1 MMRTAFCPEQA
12 RCALPFYKYTD
23 RIPMKI
29 LVINCGS
36 SSIKYK
42 LYEMSDRSVLAAGG
56 IEKIGLEGAF
66 LKTKINGESMIIER
80 DCPTHTEGIR
90 LMFETL
96 LHPEYGAIES
106 LDEISAAGHRI
117 VAGGRFTESR
127 VVTPEMLDEW
137 RQYME
142 LAPLHSP
149 AHLKGY
155 EAVKAEL
162 PALPQVF
169 VFDTAFHQT
178 MPEEAYMYAV
188 PYKYY
193 TDCNIRRWGAH
204 GTSHRFVTARV
215 CEFLGVKPED
225 QRIITCHIGNGA
237 SVSAVKGGKCI
248 DTSMGLTPLEGL
260 MMGTRSGDVDPSA
273 VLSIMKK
280 EGLTP
285 DQMSDLLNKES
296 GVKGISGVSSDIRE
310 VEAAIKEGNARA
322 ALSLKM
328 YEYRIKKYIGAYTAA
343 MGGVDTIVFT
353 AGVGEH
359 QWDIRKGAVSGLECF
374 GIKLDEE
381 NNRKN
386 FGEEEII
393 SAPDS
398 RVKVVVVPTDEEL
411 LIASD
416 TLALITK

>member
-1 MMRTAFCPEQA
+1 
-12 RCALPFYKYTD
+12 
-23 RIPMKI
+23 MKI

-42 LYEMSDRSVLAAGG
+42 LYEMDDKSVLAAGG
-56 IEKIGLEGAF
+56 IEKIGLEGSF
-66 LKTKINGESMIIER
+66 LKTKINGETKIIESP
-80 DCPTHTEGIR
+80 CPTHTEGIK
-90 LMFETL
+90 LMFDTL
-96 LHPEYGAIES
+96 LNPMYGAIKS
-106 LDEISAAGHRI
+106 LDEIGAAGHRI
-117 VAGGRFTESR
+117 VAGGRFTKSQI
-127 VVTPEMLDEW
+127 VTDEMLQEW
-137 RQYME
+137 KQYME
-142 LAPLHSP
+142 LAPLHSD

-155 EAVKAEL
+155 VAVKNML
-162 PALPQVF
+162 PNLPQVF

-178 MPEEAYMYAV
+178 MPARAYMYAV

-193 TDCNIRRWGAH
+193 EQNNIRRWGAH

-215 CEFLGVKPED
+215 CEMLGVKPED
-225 QRIITCHIGNGA
+225 VRIITCHIGNGA
-237 SVSAVKGGKCI
+237 SVSAVKYGKCV

-280 EGLTP
+280 EGLNA

-310 VEAAIKEGNARA
+310 VEAGIREGNERCKLAME
-322 ALSLKM
+322 M
-328 YEYRIKKYIGAYTAA
+328 YDYRIKKYIGSYAA
-343 MGGVDTIVFT
+343 VMGGVDIVVFT

-359 QWDIRKGAVSGLECF
+359 QWDVRQGAIEDLEF
-374 GIKLDEE
+374 MGIKVDTEK
-381 NNRKN
+381 NKKN

-393 SAPDS
+393 STPDS
-398 RVKVVVVPTDEEL
+398 KVKVVIVPTDEEL

-416 TLALITK
+416 TLDLVK

>member
-1 MMRTAFCPEQA
+1 
-12 RCALPFYKYTD
+12 
-23 RIPMKI
+23 MKI

-42 LYEMSDRSVLAAGG
+42 LYEMDDKSVLAAGG
-56 IEKIGLEGAF
+56 IEKIGLEGSF
-66 LKTKINGESMIIER
+66 LNSKINGETKIIESP
-80 DCPTHTEGIR
+80 CPTHTEGIK
-90 LMFETL
+90 LMFDTL
-96 LHPEYGAIES
+96 LNPVYGAIKS
-106 LDEISAAGHRI
+106 LDEIGAAGHRI
-117 VAGGRFTESR
+117 VAGGRFTKSQI
-127 VVTPEMLDEW
+127 VTDEMLQEW
-137 RQYME
+137 KQYME
-142 LAPLHSP
+142 LAPLHSD

-155 EAVKAEL
+155 VAVKEML
-162 PALPQVF
+162 PNLPQVF

-178 MPEEAYMYAV
+178 MPAKAYMYAV

-193 TDCNIRRWGAH
+193 EENNIRRWGAH

-215 CEFLGVKPED
+215 CEVLGVKPED
-225 QRIITCHIGNGA
+225 VRIITCHIGNGA
-237 SVSAVKGGKCI
+237 SVSAVKYGKCV

-285 DQMSDLLNKES
+285 DQMSDLLNKQS

-310 VEAAIKEGNARA
+310 VEAGIREGNERCKLAMD
-322 ALSLKM
+322 M
-328 YEYRIKKYIGAYTAA
+328 YSYRIKKYVGAYAA
-343 MGGVDTIVFT
+343 VMGGVDIVVFT

-359 QWDIRKGAVSGLECF
+359 QWDVRQGAVEDLEF
-374 GIKLDEE
+374 MGIQLDKEK
-381 NNRKN
+381 NKKN

-393 SAPDS
+393 STPDS
-398 RVKVVVVPTDEEL
+398 KVKVVVVPTDEEL

-416 TLALITK
+416 TLDLVK

>member
-1 MMRTAFCPEQA
+1 
-12 RCALPFYKYTD
+12 
-23 RIPMKI
+23 MKI

-42 LYEMSDRSVLAAGG
+42 LYEMDDKSVLAAGG
-56 IEKIGLEGAF
+56 IEKIGLEGSF
-66 LKTKINGESMIIER
+66 LKTKINGETKIIESP
-80 DCPTHTEGIR
+80 CPTHTEGIK
-90 LMFETL
+90 LMFDTL
-96 LHPEYGAIES
+96 LNPMYGAIKS
-106 LDEISAAGHRI
+106 LDEIGAAGHRI
-117 VAGGRFTESR
+117 VAGGRFTKSQI
-127 VVTPEMLDEW
+127 VTDEMLQEW
-137 RQYME
+137 KQYME
-142 LAPLHSP
+142 LAPLHSD

-155 EAVKAEL
+155 VAVKNML
-162 PALPQVF
+162 PNLPQVF

-178 MPEEAYMYAV
+178 MPAKAYMYAV

-193 TDCNIRRWGAH
+193 EQNNIRRWGAH

-215 CEFLGVKPED
+215 CEMLGVKPED
-225 QRIITCHIGNGA
+225 VRIITCHIGNGA
-237 SVSAVKGGKCI
+237 SVSAVKYGKCV

-280 EGLTP
+280 EGLNA

-310 VEAAIKEGNARA
+310 VEAGIREGNERCKLAME
-322 ALSLKM
+322 M
-328 YEYRIKKYIGAYTAA
+328 YDYRSKKYIGSYAA
-343 MGGVDTIVFT
+343 VMGGVDIVVFT

-359 QWDIRKGAVSGLECF
+359 QWDVRQGAIEDLEF
-374 GIKLDEE
+374 MGIKVDTEK
-381 NNRKN
+381 NKKN

-393 SAPDS
+393 STPDS
-398 RVKVVVVPTDEEL
+398 KVKVVIVPTDEEL

-416 TLALITK
+416 TLDLVK

>member
-1 MMRTAFCPEQA
+1 
-12 RCALPFYKYTD
+12 
-23 RIPMKI
+23 MKI

-42 LYEMSDRSVLAAGG
+42 LYEMDDKSVLAAGG
-56 IEKIGLEGAF
+56 IEKIGLEGSF
-66 LKTKINGESMIIER
+66 LKTKINGETKIIESP
-80 DCPTHTEGIR
+80 CPTHTEGIK
-90 LMFETL
+90 LMFDTL
-96 LHPEYGAIES
+96 LNPVYGAIKS
-106 LDEISAAGHRI
+106 LDEIGAAGHRI
-117 VAGGRFTESR
+117 VAGGRFTKSQI
-127 VVTPEMLDEW
+127 VTDEMLQEW
-137 RQYME
+137 KQYME
-142 LAPLHSP
+142 LAPLHSD

-155 EAVKAEL
+155 VAVKNML
-162 PALPQVF
+162 PNLPQVF

-178 MPEEAYMYAV
+178 MPAKAYMYAV

-193 TDCNIRRWGAH
+193 EQNNIRRWGAH

-215 CEFLGVKPED
+215 CEMLGVKPED
-225 QRIITCHIGNGA
+225 VRIITCHIGNGA
-237 SVSAVKGGKCI
+237 SVSAVKYGKCV

-280 EGLTP
+280 EGLNA

-310 VEAAIKEGNARA
+310 VEAGIREGNERCKLAME
-322 ALSLKM
+322 M
-328 YEYRIKKYIGAYTAA
+328 YDYRIKKYIGSYAA
-343 MGGVDTIVFT
+343 VMGGVDIVVFT

-359 QWDIRKGAVSGLECF
+359 QWDVRQGAIEDLEF
-374 GIKLDEE
+374 MGIKVDTEK
-381 NNRKN
+381 NKKN

-393 SAPDS
+393 STPDS
-398 RVKVVVVPTDEEL
+398 KVKVVIVPTDEEL

-416 TLALITK
+416 TLGLVK

>member
-1 MMRTAFCPEQA
+1 
-12 RCALPFYKYTD
+12 
-23 RIPMKI
+23 MKI

-42 LYEMSDRSVLAAGG
+42 LYEMDDKSVLAAGG
-56 IEKIGLEGAF
+56 IEKIGLEGSF
-66 LKTKINGESMIIER
+66 LKTKVNGETKIIESP
-80 DCPTHTEGIR
+80 CPTHTEGIK
-90 LMFETL
+90 LMFDTL
-96 LHPEYGAIES
+96 LNPTYGAIKS

-117 VAGGRFTESR
+117 VAGGRFTKSQ
-127 VVTPEMLDEW
+127 VVTDAMLEEW
-137 RQYME
+137 KQYME
-142 LAPLHSP
+142 LAPLHSE

-155 EAVKAEL
+155 VAVKQML
-162 PALPQVF
+162 PQLPQVF

-178 MPEEAYMYAV
+178 MPAEAYMYAV

-193 TDCNIRRWGAH
+193 ENNNIRRWGAH
-204 GTSHRFVTARV
+204 GTSHRFVSARV
-215 CEFLGVKPED
+215 CEFLGCDPKAT
-225 QRIITCHIGNGA
+225 RIITCHIGNGA
-237 SVSAVKGGKCI
+237 SVSAVKNGECV

-280 EGLTP
+280 EGLNP

-310 VEAAIKEGNARA
+310 VEEAIKQGNERA
-322 ALSLKM
+322 ALALKM
-328 YEYRIKKYIGAYTAA
+328 YAYRIKKYIGAYTAA
-343 MGGVDTIVFT
+343 MGGVDVVVFT

-359 QWDIRKGAVSGLECF
+359 QWDIRQNAAGGLECL
-374 GIKLDEE
+374 GIKLDKEK
-381 NNRKN
+381 NQKN

-393 SAPDS
+393 STAESP
-398 RVKVVVVPTDEEL
+398 VKVVVVPTDEEL

-416 TLALITK
+416 TLDLVS

>member
-1 MMRTAFCPEQA
+1 
-12 RCALPFYKYTD
+12 
-23 RIPMKI
+23 MKI

-42 LYEMSDRSVLAAGG
+42 LYEMEDRSVLAAGG
-56 IEKIGLEGAF
+56 IEKVGLEGSF
-66 LKTKINGESMIIER
+66 LKTKINGETKIIESH
-80 DCPTHTEGIR
+80 CPTHTEGIK
-90 LMFETL
+90 LMFDTL
-96 LHPEYGAIES
+96 LHPQYGAIHS

-117 VAGGRFTESR
+117 VAGGRFTKSQ
-127 VVTPEMLDEW
+127 VVTPVMLEEW

-155 EAVKAEL
+155 EAVKKML
-162 PALPQVF
+162 PDLPQVF

-178 MPEEAYMYAV
+178 MPAKAYMYAV

-193 TDCNIRRWGAH
+193 EENNIRRWGAH

-225 QRIITCHIGNGA
+225 VRIITCHIGNGA
-237 SVSAVKGGKCI
+237 SISAVNRGECV

-260 MMGTRSGDVDPSA
+260 MMGTRSGDIDPSA

-280 EGLTP
+280 EGF
-285 DQMSDLLNKES
+285 DADRMSDLLNKES
-296 GVKGISGVSSDIRE
+296 GVKGISGISSDMRE
-310 VEAAIKEGNARA
+310 VEAAVKDGNERARL
-322 ALSLKM
+322 ALEM
-328 YEYRIKKYIGAYTAA
+328 YGYRIKKYIGAYTAA
-343 MGGVDTIVFT
+343 MGGVDIIVFT

-359 QWDIRKGAVSGLECF
+359 QWDVRYSAVSNMEFF
-374 GIKLDEE
+374 GIHLDEE
-381 NNRKN
+381 KNRKN

-393 SAPDS
+393 SAADS
-398 RVKVVVVPTDEEL
+398 KVKVVVVPTDEEL

-416 TLALITK
+416 TLELVTE

>member
-1 MMRTAFCPEQA
+1 
-12 RCALPFYKYTD
+12 
-23 RIPMKI
+23 MKI

-42 LYEMSDRSVLAAGG
+42 LYEMDDKSVLAAGG

-66 LKTKINGESMIIER
+66 LKTKINGETKIIESP
-80 DCPTHTEGIR
+80 CPTHTEGIR
-90 LMFETL
+90 LMFDTL
-96 LHPEYGAIES
+96 LNPEYGAIKS

-117 VAGGRFTESR
+117 VAGGRFTKSQ
-127 VVTPEMLDEW
+127 VVTDAMLEEW
-137 RQYME
+137 KQYME
-142 LAPLHSP
+142 LAPLHSE

-155 EAVKAEL
+155 VAVKNML
-162 PALPQVF
+162 PNLPQVF

-178 MPEEAYMYAV
+178 MPAEAYMYAV
-188 PYKYY
+188 PYEYY
-193 TDCNIRRWGAH
+193 EKHNVRRWGAH

-215 CEFLGVKPED
+215 CEVLGVKPED

-237 SVSAVKGGKCI
+237 SVSAVKGGKCV

-273 VLSIMKK
+273 VLSIMKHS
-280 EGLTP
+280 GLDV

-296 GVKGISGVSSDIRE
+296 GVKGISGVSSDMRE
-310 VEAAIKEGNARA
+310 VEAAVREGNERA
-322 ALSLKM
+322 ALALKM
-328 YEYRIKKYIGAYTAA
+328 YEYRIKKYIGAYAAA
-343 MGGVDTIVFT
+343 MGGVDIIVFT

-359 QWDIRKGAVSGLECF
+359 QWDVRLGAASGLEF
-374 GIKLDEE
+374 LGVELDKEK
-381 NNRKN
+381 NRKN
-386 FGEEEII
+386 FGEEEVI
-393 SAPDS
+393 STPES

-416 TLALITK
+416 TLELVTK